1 MEYISSTSSPSPPPS
16 LDTNAILQRRVPHL
30 FSSRRHPRRS
40 KRLDM
45 SSPPLSLSRFDTRD
59 DDSASTGHSS
69 IEVIGPLHRV
79 PQENVLA
86 TLDLE
91 TLSNDRYGL
100 SDGGHSSQGRI
111 PSDLETTQLGNSN
124 PRQASENSIDRNLSD
139 RAFSEGWL
147 SQARMVGSSQGS
159 WQGSVQTSERVV
171 YRHIEG
177 SDGGSLANILRSNST
192 SSLRSNAGSSVQG
205 VPSVHDQ
212 SASAPSVYGQSA
224 SAPSVHDQSGS
235 EHPSSSPDSS
245 FLTAPSHKSSS
256 PSAAAIVPRAPGTP
270 SIRSRS
276 SAPSDSDRG
285 QRPRSPLT
293 SGIASPTSSVAGGD
307 ENSAKSRPR
316 ARACSAPPGDAGAR
330 KYPRRAPVQTIRD
343 ISSGEVSFDT
353 GLSIPSSPILGPDA
367 ETLKG
372 YKRAMKTAEES
383 LANERRERPKEIERL
398 FRVHASD
405 LRRIE
410 EGHAAIVR
418 RFEESLKRE
427 REEREAEVRREKEE
441 RANEVGRLEETL
453 KQEREREREER
464 ANEVRR
470 FEESLKRER
479 EEREAEVRREKEA
492 RANEV
497 RRLEEML
504 EGLKK
509 TLEEA
514 REEKSVLFKKLLEK
528 V

>member
-1 MEYISSTSSPSPPPS
+1 
-16 LDTNAILQRRVPHL
+16 
-30 FSSRRHPRRS
+30 
-40 KRLDM
+40 M

-69 IEVIGPLHRV
+69 IEVIGQLHRV

-91 TLSNDRYGL
+91 TLSNARYGL

-171 YRHIEG
+171 YRQIEG

-205 VPSVHDQ
+205 VPAVHDQ

-256 PSAAAIVPRAPGTP
+256 SSAAAIVPRAPGTP
-270 SIRSRS
+270 SVRSRS
-276 SAPSDSDRG
+276 SAPSDSDRE
-285 QRPRSPLT
+285 QRRRSPLT

-307 ENSAKSRPR
+307 ENSAKSRHGPR

-497 RRLEEML
+497 RRLEEARANEVRRLEEML